1 MQFKP
6 ADSVHELNAKKD
18 PQTVTPEGKRVDKLI
33 DGVVLREATTHLDE
47 RGELCEIYNPAWN
60 LSDDAIVYVYQ
71 ASVRPGKLK
80 GWILSRQAIRSPLCV
95 GWRLGM
101 GSL

>member
-18 PQTVTPEGKRVDKLI
+18 PQTVTPEGKRVDNSSTAWCFARQRLTSTS
-33 DGVVLREATTHLDE
+33 GVS
-47 RGELCEIYNPAWN
+47 EIYNPAWN

-71 ASVRPGKLK
+71 ASGRPGKLK
-80 GWILSRQAIRSPLCV
+80 GWI
-95 GWRLGM
+95 
-101 GSL
+101 